1 MSDDRDNEAPAPPSS
16 LLGILQHVAGVKRGR
31 GRPTDYDPSM
41 CQEVI
46 DLGRR
51 GKSHAQIA
59 ADMGV
64 SRSSLYLWAEQ
75 YPQFSD
81 AMDEAYALSQA
92 WWENAGQ
99 MGMLMPGFNASVYNK
114 QMANRFRKEHG
125 DVSKVEHSG
134 PNGGPIPTTIQIVGV
149 EPGKTE

>member
-1 MSDDRDNEAPAPPSS
+1 MSDDRDNQEPATPSS

-31 GRPTDYDPSM
+31 GRPLEYHDGLCD
-41 CQEVI
+41 EVV
-46 DLGRR
+46 DLGRQ

-59 ADMGV
+59 AGIDV
-64 SRSSLYLWAEQ
+64 SRQTLYAWAEQ

-81 AMDEAYALSQA
+81 AMDRARQLSQA

-114 QMANRFRKEHG
+114 QMANRFRDEHG